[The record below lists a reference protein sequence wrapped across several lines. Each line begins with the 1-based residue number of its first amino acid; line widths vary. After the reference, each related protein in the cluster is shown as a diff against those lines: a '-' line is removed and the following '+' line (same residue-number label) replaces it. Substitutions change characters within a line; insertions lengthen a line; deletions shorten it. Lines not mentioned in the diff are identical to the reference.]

1 MSDVPAG
8 QALDALAACGST
20 GCPARVD
27 AVRVHLSGQTPE
39 PARVYRSEVRN
50 LVATLGLRAIS
61 GT

>member
-1 MSDVPAG
+1 V
-8 QALDALAACGST
+8 
-20 GCPARVD
+20 RVD
-27 AVRVHLSGQTPE
+27 RLHGMVSLEVYGRLSGQTPE